1 MSLDLSHIQNNLTK
15 GMYSPRGKPFKVK
28 RYVTVSKTTHDVS
41 TQTTEDLVLS
51 KNCISFKSQSC

>member
-51 KNCISFKSQSC
+51 KNSGI